1 MILKIINKDEL
12 LKDLE
17 AYKKMFPSSFKTL
30 DSIEECLRS
39 VAGSAGT
46 GKFGLSVST
55 EWPDKCYLFE
65 CMLRSE
71 EEAFFEYL
79 GLSKC

>member
-1 MILKIINKDEL
+1 MKLKIINKGEL
-12 LKDLE
+12 IKDLE
-17 AYKKMFPSSFKTL
+17 TYKKMFPSSFKTL
-30 DSIEECLRS
+30 DNIEENLRL
-39 VAGSAGT
+39 VAGGAGT
-46 GKFGLSVST
+46 GQFGLSVSS

-65 CMLRSE
+65 CMLRYE